1 MIDWTKAYSPAEVE
15 RARQARKAA
24 QKDLAARDKRVRE
37 YVEMLV
43 DADLKKL
50 EGGEPL

>member
-1 MIDWTKAYSPAEVE
+1 MIDWSKAESIAGREQ
-15 RARQARKAA
+15 ARQARKAA

-43 DADLKKL
+43 DADIKKL
-50 EGGEPL
+50 ERGEPL